1 MSFPVEVSV
10 LMPFRNAEVEALS
23 RAVDSIK
30 NQTFSHWELILVNNN
45 DKEKTPDALW
55 AKTQSDNDERIRLI
69 HESETGIAYALNT
82 GLSYCSGKYIARM
95 DADDVSIPDRL
106 QLQSHFLNE
115 HDDIG
120 LVSGLVSFISEIENA
135 GGYEKFV
142 EQINAWKTSE
152 EIYMHRFVESPLA
165 HPSVMF
171 RKSIV
176 EIYGGYSL
184 EAVPEDYEL
193 WLRWMQHGVKM
204 YKLPEKVLE
213 WNDHAQRLSRNHDH
227 YSREAFD
234 KVRYQYLSQ
243 WLKLKLKNL
252 PPIYVC
258 GGGKFAR
265 VKIRLLE
272 SLSIPIKGIID
283 FKERKISEKYFL
295 SYEDIPPPGNLFIIS
310 LISNRGKFSEVR
322 DFLEVRGYINGK
334 DFILAG

>member
-1 MSFPVEVSV
+1 
-10 LMPFRNAEVEALS
+10 
-23 RAVDSIK
+23 
-30 NQTFSHWELILVNNN
+30 
-45 DKEKTPDALW
+45 
-55 AKTQSDNDERIRLI
+55 
-69 HESETGIAYALNT
+69 
-82 GLSYCSGKYIARM
+82 
-95 DADDVSIPDRL
+95 
-106 QLQSHFLNE
+106 
-115 HDDIG
+115 
-120 LVSGLVSFISEIENA
+120 
-135 GGYEKFV
+135 EKFV

-152 EIYMHRFVESPLA
+152 EIYLHRFVESPLA

-171 RKSIV
+171 RKSLL

-184 EAVPEDYEL
+184 DAVPEDYEL

-204 YKLPEKVLE
+204 YKPPQKVLL
-213 WNDHAQRLSRNHDH
+213 WNDHTQRLSRNHHH

-243 WLKLKLKNL
+243 WLKPKLKYL

-272 SLSIPIKGIID
+272 SLSIPVKGIID
-283 FKERKISEKYFL
+283 FKERKISEKNFL
-295 SYEDIPPPGNLFIIS
+295 SYEEIPPPGNMFIVS

-322 DFLEVRGYINGK
+322 GFLEARGYINGK